1 MLVVQTQ
8 DLCLSFGAAPILENA
23 KLAIETG
30 ERVCLVG
37 RNGEG
42 KSSLMR
48 VLAGEIEA
56 DAGIIRR
63 HSDAQIAYLPQ
74 DVPKD
79 MPGTTYDVVLS
90 GLGDVGHL
98 LQLYQSLSASIA
110 QDADAESLKQLEATQ
125 EKLDTN
131 KGWDLQHRIENQ
143 LQRLEINP
151 QTPFSN
157 LSGGMKRQVLMA
169 RALIQKPN
177 LLILDEPTNHLDI
190 QAIEWLEGALKAFQG
205 ALLFVTHDRMFLR
218 RLATRIIDLDRGTLT
233 SWPGNYDQYQTHKQA
248 AIETQE
254 AEWARLDKKLAKEE
268 AWIRQGIKAR
278 RTRNEGRVRALKAL
292 RSERK
297 ARREQTGKATIVV
310 HEAEQ
315 TGKRVIEAT
324 NLSFGWQE
332 STIVEK
338 LNATIIRGDR
348 VAIIGP
354 NGCGKTTLVRLLL
367 GDLPPDSGKVR
378 LGTRLETVYFDQ
390 LRAQLDPEKTV
401 QQNLSG
407 GHDTVVVGG
416 KPRHVYGY
424 LQDFLFSPERARSP
438 VRVLS
443 GGERNRLLLA
453 KLFTKEANF
462 LVLDEPTND
471 LDAETLELLESV
483 LLSFKGTLLL
493 VSHDREFIN
502 NVVTSSLVFDED
514 GVVRFYAGGYDDWL
528 EQKPKAQKKS
538 SEYTAADEK
547 DEQSQQKPRKITFSE
562 QHELAALPEKIATL
576 EAEQT
581 DLHEKISA
589 PDFYKNEGHQLTQ
602 INERLDV
609 LETELQK
616 LYDRW
621 LTLDALK

>member
-8 DLCLSFGAAPILENA
+8 DLCLSFGAAPILE
-23 KLAIETG
+23 KVKFTIETA

-48 VLAGEIEA
+48 VLAGELEA
-56 DAGIIRR
+56 DAGHIRQ
-63 HSDAQIAYLPQ
+63 HAQAEIAYLPQ
-74 DVPKD
+74 DVPAD
-79 MPGTTYDVVLS
+79 MPGTTYEIVLE
-90 GLGDVGHL
+90 GLGEQGGL
-98 LQLYQSLSASIA
+98 LQKYQTLSQQVA
-110 QDADAESLKQLEATQ
+110 QSSDENTLKALEATQ
-125 EKLDTN
+125 EALDAV
-131 KGWDLQHRIENQ
+131 KGWDLQHQIETQ
-143 LQRLEINP
+143 LQRLHLQPESL
-151 QTPFSN
+151 FST

-169 RALIQKPN
+169 RALIKKPN

-190 QAIEWLEGALKAFQG
+190 QAIEWLEGALKAFHG

-218 RLATRIIDLDRGTLT
+218 RLATRIVDLDRGTLT
-233 SWPGNYDQYQTHKQA
+233 SWPGNYDQYQIHKQA
-248 AIETQE
+248 ALE
-254 AEWARLDKKLAKEE
+254 AQDAHWARLDKKRAKEE
-268 AWIRQGIKAR
+268 TWIRQGIKAR
-278 RTRNEGRVRALKAL
+278 RTRNEGRVRALQAL
-292 RSERK
+292 RTERK
-297 ARREQTGKATIVV
+297 ARREQTGKASIVV

-324 NLSFGWQE
+324 NLSFAWQDKA
-332 STIVEK
+332 IVKK

-348 VAIIGP
+348 VALIGP

-367 GDLPPDSGKVR
+367 QKLEPDSGKVR
-378 LGTRLETVYFDQ
+378 LGTRLEVVYFDQ
-390 LRAQLDPEKTV
+390 LRAQLEPEKTV

-453 KLFTKEANF
+453 KLFVNEANF
-462 LVLDEPTND
+462 LVMDEPTND

-483 LLSFKGTLLL
+483 LLNFKGTLLL

-502 NVVTSSLVFDED
+502 NVVTSSLVFDDD

-528 EQKPKAQKKS
+528 EQKPKSGKKISEERAQQAKTKTPIEKKN
-538 SEYTAADEK
+538 
-547 DEQSQQKPRKITFSE
+547 KISFSE
-562 QHELAALPEKIATL
+562 EHELAALPGKIETL
-576 EAEQT
+576 EAEQ
-581 DLHEKISA
+581 DRLHEQLST
-589 PDFYKNEGHQLTQ
+589 PDFYKDESHKLSQ
-602 INERLDV
+602 IHERLEE
-609 LETELQK
+609 LEKELQH

-621 LTLDALK
+621 LILDALK